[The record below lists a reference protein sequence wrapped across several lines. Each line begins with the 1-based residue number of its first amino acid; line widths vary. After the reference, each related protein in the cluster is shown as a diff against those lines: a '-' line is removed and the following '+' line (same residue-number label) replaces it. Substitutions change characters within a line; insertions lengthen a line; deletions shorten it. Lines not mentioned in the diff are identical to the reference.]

1 MGSARLPTLRALL
14 KGYLLAGLVVIGL
27 AIGAATIQLA
37 SELEAQAELTTQLIA
52 EIAGPVL
59 FSETPDLRAQRK
71 LQQVIEAVDFPFVFT
86 DAQGRPI
93 IWNPRQV
100 GVPLPESL
108 RDVLEADLENPTD
121 PGMRKL
127 LALIEEF
134 DREREPVPLA
144 APGGT
149 GTSGLLHYGGSR
161 ITGRLVLLPWLEA
174 ALIVAFM
181 GAVLL
186 AFRNMKRSEQRS
198 IWVGMAKETAH
209 QMGTPLTSL
218 SGWLALLRDEE
229 ALQQVHATRGT
240 TRDQVLTEIENDV
253 ERLGK
258 VSARFSQIGSRP
270 RLVSARVDE
279 VVSGTCAYF
288 RARLPHLGKQVTI
301 ETHIEELPEL
311 PIAPQLLDW
320 AVENLLKNG
329 LDAIDKDVGRLEV
342 NCRALPGGGV
352 EITVQDNGKGMASS
366 LQRRVFDPG
375 FSTKQRGWGMGLA
388 LVLRIVEEV
397 HGGSIDIPWS
407 EESKGSRF
415 RIRIPARS

>member
-1 MGSARLPTLRALL
+1 ML
-14 KGYLLAGLVVIGL
+14 KGYLLAGLVVIALVIGVTTIRL
-27 AIGAATIQLA
+27 AN
-37 SELEAQAELTTQLIA
+37 ELEMQAELTTQLIA
-52 EIAGPVL
+52 ELAGPVL

-71 LQQVIEAVDFPFVFT
+71 LQQVIEAVDFPFIFT
-86 DAQGRPI
+86 DLDGRPI

-108 RDVLEADLENPTD
+108 RDILEADLENPTD
-121 PGMRKL
+121 PGMRRL
-127 LALIEEF
+127 LELVDEF
-134 DREREPVPLA
+134 DRERPPVPLA

-218 SGWLALLRDEE
+218 SGWLALLRDDD
-229 ALQQVHATRGT
+229 ALERVRASRGT
-240 TRDQVLTEIENDV
+240 TREQILAEVENDV

-270 RLVSARVDE
+270 KLVPGRVDE
-279 VVSGTCAYF
+279 VVRGTCDYF
-288 RARLPHLGKQVTI
+288 RARLPHLGKQVTL
-301 ETHIEELPEL
+301 EVSIEEMPEV

-329 LDAIDKDVGRLEV
+329 LDAIDKDVGILQVTCVSTPDRS
-342 NCRALPGGGV
+342 V
-352 EITVQDNGKGMASS
+352 EISVQDNGKGMSAS

-388 LVLRIVEEV
+388 LVRRIVEEV
-397 HGGSIDIPWS
+397 HGGRIDVPWS

-415 RIRIPARS
+415 RIRIPVRG

>member
-1 MGSARLPTLRALL
+1 MCVGPVRLPSLRGML
-14 KGYLLAGLVVIGL
+14 KGYLLAGLVVISL
-27 AIGAATIQLA
+27 MIGVATVHLTR
-37 SELEAQAELTTQLIA
+37 ELEAQAELTTQLIA

-59 FSETPDLRAQRK
+59 FSETPDVRAQRK
-71 LQQVIEAVDFPFVFT
+71 LQQVIEAVDFPFIFT
-86 DAQGRPI
+86 DVQGRPI

-121 PGMRKL
+121 PGVRRL
-127 LALIEEF
+127 LELIEQF
-134 DREREPVPLA
+134 DRERDPVPLA
-144 APGGT
+144 APGGM
-149 GTSGLLHYGGSR
+149 GTSGLLHYGSSR
-161 ITGRLVLLPWLEA
+161 ITGRLVWLPWLEA
-174 ALIVAFM
+174 GLIIAFM

-186 AFRNMKRSEQRS
+186 AFRNMKRSEQRN

-218 SGWLALLRDEE
+218 EGWLALLQDEH
-229 ALQQVHATRGT
+229 ALAAPQGT
-240 TRDQVLTEIENDV
+240 TTREQVLAAIADDV

-270 RLVSARVDE
+270 KLAPGRVDE
-279 VVSGTCAYF
+279 VVQRSCDYF
-288 RARLPHLGKQVTI
+288 RARLPHLGKQVRI
-301 ETHIEELPEL
+301 ETRIEELAEV

-329 LDAIDKDVGRLEV
+329 LDAIDKDVGKLEV
-342 NCRALPGGGV
+342 SCRANGEGWI
-352 EITVQDNGKGMASS
+352 EIVVRDNGKGMSAA

-388 LVLRIVEEV
+388 LVRRIVEEV
-397 HGGSIDIPWS
+397 HRGRIDIPWS
-407 EESKGSRF
+407 VEGEGSAF
-415 RIRIPARS
+415 RIRIPSSA

>member
-1 MGSARLPTLRALL
+1 MRVGPVRLPSLRGML
-14 KGYLLAGLVVIGL
+14 KGYLLAGLVVIAL
-27 AIGAATIQLA
+27 MIGVATVHLTR
-37 SELEAQAELTTQLIA
+37 ELEAQAELTTQLIA

-59 FSETPDLRAQRK
+59 FSETPDVRAQRK
-71 LQQVIEAVDFPFVFT
+71 LQQVIEAVDFPFIFT
-86 DAQGRPI
+86 DVQGRPI

-121 PGMRKL
+121 PGVRRL
-127 LALIEEF
+127 LELIEQF
-134 DREREPVPLA
+134 DRERDPVPLA
-144 APGGT
+144 APGGM
-149 GTSGLLHYGGSR
+149 GTSGLLHYGSSR
-161 ITGRLVLLPWLEA
+161 ITGRLVWLPWLEA
-174 ALIVAFM
+174 GLIVAFM

-186 AFRNMKRSEQRS
+186 AFRNMKRSEQRN

-218 SGWLALLRDEE
+218 EGWLALLRDEH
-229 ALQQVHATRGT
+229 ALASPQSTT
-240 TRDQVLTEIENDV
+240 TREQVLAAIADDV

-270 RLVSARVDE
+270 KLAPGRVDE
-279 VVSGTCAYF
+279 VVQRSCDYF
-288 RARLPHLGKQVTI
+288 RARLPHLGKQVSI
-301 ETHIEELPEL
+301 ETRIEELAEV

-329 LDAIDKDVGRLEV
+329 LDAIDKDVGKLEV
-342 NCRALPGGGV
+342 SCRTNGEGWI
-352 EITVQDNGKGMASS
+352 EIVVRDNGKGMSAA

-388 LVLRIVEEV
+388 LVRRIVEEV
-397 HGGSIDIPWS
+397 HGGRIDIPWS
-407 EESKGSRF
+407 VEGDGSAF
-415 RIRIPARS
+415 RIRIPARI